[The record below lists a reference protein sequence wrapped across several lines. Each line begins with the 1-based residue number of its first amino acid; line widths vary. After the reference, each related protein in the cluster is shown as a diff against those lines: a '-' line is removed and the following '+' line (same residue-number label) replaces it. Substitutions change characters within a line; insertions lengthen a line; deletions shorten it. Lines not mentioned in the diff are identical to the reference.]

1 MQSVPRISL
10 PELILGGA
18 QSTSIFGSVEKKP
31 PQGHFS
37 AFFYVVQNELRLM
50 QLQ

>member
-31 PQGHFS
+31 QGHFS